1 MSQWHP
7 GRRPPSSRAA
17 AGRNDRAMSENRDGQ
32 AGSGGSD
39 STPGSAIP
47 IEALAEDARNLTPEN
62 FEARHGSGFLMVS
75 AAGGRDPG
83 GSTSTHLFLDG
94 VDDDAGGRTA
104 GLAVVVYPLRSRAG
118 SEGHLVTIGREAQHD
133 VVIADPSVSRSH
145 AFVKCEA
152 DGTFLLQDMG
162 STNGSSVNGTSVPP
176 RGAGPPTPVKP
187 GDTVRIGQ
195 VEFTFSGARALHEFA
210 SHVGG

>member
-32 AGSGGSD
+32 AESGGSD

-118 SEGHLVTIGREAQHD
+118 SEGHLVMIGREAQHD

>member
-47 IEALAEDARNLTPEN
+47 IEALAEDARNLTPED

-118 SEGHLVTIGREAQHD
+118 SEVHHVTIGREARHD
-133 VVIADPSVSRSH
+133 VVIADPSVSRFH
-145 AFVKCEA
+145 AFAKCEA

-162 STNGSSVNGTSVPP
+162 STNGTSVNGASVPP